1 MLASP
6 RAFVA
11 CCAFAVGT
19 TVVPSVAWCQTLSS
33 APALKIPS
41 SVLSSSES
49 STLAA
54 STSSDDG
61 SVQPI
66 PGRVPGVSGSGNFFV
81 ASFNDFRRFPSLQTF
96 TLLSVGGVAAGLS
109 TTIDHSVT
117 SSFSAVSPRVD
128 RAMSSGAIL
137 GGKEFQFGA
146 AFATLAAGHISG
158 HQRVAD
164 VGAKL
169 LRAQLLAQVV
179 SGAIKV
185 SANRTRPDG
194 TNLSFPSGHTSVSFA
209 SATVLQR
216 ELGWKVGIPAYAVA
230 SFIGASRIEDKR
242 HFLSDVAFGAAIG
255 IAAGRT
261 VTFGSGRNKFALAP
275 MAAPGGAGVQFA
287 WVGDQH

>member
-19 TVVPSVAWCQTLSS
+19 TAVPSPVWCQTLPSGS
-33 APALKIPS
+33 ALKIPS
-41 SVLSSSES
+41 SVLSPES
-49 STLAA
+49 STLAS
-54 STSSDDG
+54 STSGDEGNAQPISARMPGVDG
-61 SVQPI
+61 SN
-66 PGRVPGVSGSGNFFV
+66 NFFV
-81 ASFNDFRRFPSLQTF
+81 ASFNDFRRFPSLQTV
-96 TLLSVGGVAAGLS
+96 TLLSLGGVAAGLS

-117 SSFSAVSPRVD
+117 NGFSAVSPRVD

-146 AFATLAAGHISG
+146 AFATLAIGKVSG
-158 HQRVAD
+158 QARVAD
-164 VGAKL
+164 VGSKL
-169 LRAQLLAQVV
+169 LRAQLLAQMV

-185 SANRTRPDG
+185 SVNRTRPDG
-194 TNLSFPSGHTSVSFA
+194 TNLSFPSGHASVSFA

-216 ELGWKVGIPAYAVA
+216 EFGWKVGIPAYAVA

-255 IAAGRT
+255 LAAGRT
-261 VTFGSGRNKFALAP
+261 VTIGSGRSKFAMAP

-287 WVGDQH
+287 WVGNEH

>member
-1 MLASP
+1 MFVSP

-11 CCAFAVGT
+11 CCAFAVAT
-19 TVVPSVAWCQTLSS
+19 TAVPSPVWCQTLAGGSS
-33 APALKIPS
+33 LKIPS
-41 SVLSSSES
+41 SVLSPES
-49 STLAA
+49 STLASSA
-54 STSSDDG
+54 SVDEGTA
-61 SVQPI
+61 QPI
-66 PGRVPGVSGSGNFFV
+66 SARKAGVEGSSNFFV
-81 ASFNDFRRFPSLQTF
+81 ASFNDFRRFPSLQTV
-96 TLLSVGGVAAGLS
+96 TLLSVGGIAAGLS

-117 SSFSAVSPRVD
+117 NSFSAVSPRVD

-146 AFATLAAGHISG
+146 AFATLAIGKVSG
-158 HQRVAD
+158 KARVAD
-164 VGAKL
+164 VGSKL
-169 LRAQLLAQVV
+169 LRAQLLAQTV

-185 SANRTRPDG
+185 SVNRTRPDG

-216 ELGWKVGIPAYAVA
+216 EFGWKVGIPAYAVA

-255 IAAGRT
+255 LAAGHT
-261 VTFGSGRNKFALAP
+261 VTIGSGRSKFAMAP

-287 WVGDQH
+287 WVGNPH

>member
-11 CCAFAVGT
+11 CCALVVGIAAL
-19 TVVPSVAWCQTLSS
+19 PSVAESQTLTS
-33 APALKIPS
+33 APALKIPP
-41 SVLSSSES
+41 SVLSPSES

-54 STSSDDG
+54 AASKDDQVG
-61 SVQPI
+61 QPI
-66 PGRVPGVSGSGNFFV
+66 SGRVPGGSGSSNFFV
-81 ASFNDFRRFPSLQTF
+81 ASFNDFRRFPSLQTMTF
-96 TLLSVGGVAAGLS
+96 LSIGGVAAGMS

-117 SSFSAVSPRVD
+117 STFSAVSPRVD

-137 GGKEFQFGA
+137 GGPEFQFGA
-146 AFATLAAGHISG
+146 AFATLAIGKVSG
-158 HQRVAD
+158 QARVAD
-164 VGAKL
+164 VGSKL
-169 LRAQLLAQVV
+169 LRAQLLAQTV

-185 SANRTRPDG
+185 SVNRTRPDG

-255 IAAGRT
+255 LAAGRT
-261 VTFGSGRNKFALAP
+261 VTIGSGRNKFAMAP

-287 WVGDQH
+287 WVGGQH

>member
-1 MLASP
+1 MLTSP

-11 CCAFAVGT
+11 CCVIAVGST
-19 TVVPSVAWCQTLSS
+19 AVPSVAWSQALSS

-41 SVLSSSES
+41 SVLSPSES
-49 STLAA
+49 STFSS
-54 STSSDDG
+54 STSSDG
-61 SVQPI
+61 AAVQPI
-66 PGRVPGVSGSGNFFV
+66 SNRVHGASGSSNFFV
-81 ASFNDFRRFPSLQTF
+81 ASFNDFRRFPSLQTA

-117 SSFSAVSPRVD
+117 SSFSGVSARMD

-137 GGKEFQFGA
+137 GGKEFQFSA
-146 AFATLAAGHISG
+146 AFATFAIGHVSG
-158 HQRVAD
+158 QARVAD
-164 VGAKL
+164 VGSKL

-261 VTFGSGRNKFALAP
+261 VTIGSGKNKFALAP

-287 WVGDQH
+287 WVGQH